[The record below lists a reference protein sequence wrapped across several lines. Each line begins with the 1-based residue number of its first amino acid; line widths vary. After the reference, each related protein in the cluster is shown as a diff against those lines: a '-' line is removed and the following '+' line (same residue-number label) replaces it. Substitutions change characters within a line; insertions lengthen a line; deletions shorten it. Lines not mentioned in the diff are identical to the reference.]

1 MASAVSLQLSLCGLG
16 SGSRAGTAPRGPLL
30 ASGRSLAVVRASSV
44 GKGGGSG
51 VNRAKQL
58 NITTTSCIGNRGA
71 VQSSLETLA
80 FERALG
86 REWLYTELN
95 INTET
100 RWGAA
105 IRACLQ

>member
-51 VNRAKQL
+51 VNRANQL
-58 NITTTSCIGNRGA
+58 NINNELYRKSRGCA
-71 VQSSLETLA
+71 EQPGDAS
-80 FERALG
+80 
-86 REWLYTELN
+86 
-95 INTET
+95 I
-100 RWGAA
+100 
-105 IRACLQ
+105 